1 VRGWYWD
8 GIFLIVSTF
17 ILILI
22 VSHFLMYEM
31 SNYNM
36 PSYLLWLLPG
46 YSEDSSGKLPVN
58 PNTSAV
64 PPRPAP
70 GPNSYTPE
78 AAKGAA
84 PNGTQVNAL
93 EPSACYSQ
101 QELFS
106 ANVFIATALLF
117 ALII

>member
-1 VRGWYWD
+1 
-8 GIFLIVSTF
+8 
-17 ILILI
+17 
-22 VSHFLMYEM
+22 M

-36 PSYLLWLLPG
+36 PSYMLWLLPG
-46 YSEDSSGKLPVN
+46 YSEDSSSKLPVN
-58 PNTSAV
+58 PNPSAV

-93 EPSACYSQ
+93 EPSASYSQ